1 MLLAT
6 AVGAGCT
13 TAIPFD
19 DQPAQ
24 DYVYGSAEPLRVSF
38 LDQTGDA
45 AWAPSIAAAQQLFA
59 ASSPLLQFGA
69 DPAPNIAIVVY
80 RYSDASPPVLEGYR
94 FQPGVA
100 GFAAVYD
107 GEGRACNFPPSPL
120 PLNCDGAIARAEIYL
135 NDAIPQG
142 ADLEGRRLRL
152 VMHELGHALGLTRH
166 AATVDADALA
176 ARYGW

>member
-1 MLLAT
+1 MF
-6 AVGAGCT
+6 AG
-13 TAIPFD
+13 
-19 DQPAQ
+19 
-24 DYVYGSAEPLRVSF
+24 
-38 LDQTGDA
+38 
-45 AWAPSIAAAQQLFA
+45 
-59 ASSPLLQFGA
+59 SSPLLQFEA